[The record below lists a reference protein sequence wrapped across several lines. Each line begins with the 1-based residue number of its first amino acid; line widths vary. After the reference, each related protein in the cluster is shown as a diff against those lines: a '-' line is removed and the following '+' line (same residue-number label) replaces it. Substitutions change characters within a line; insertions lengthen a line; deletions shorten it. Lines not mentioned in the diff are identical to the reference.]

1 MNKFEN
7 VEARLVEQADIR
19 IVQKLEDRIKH
30 LEGKFVNGD
39 GIGGGGSVSD
49 KELLE
54 SVEKDK
60 RKTKQAEDDEIERRH
75 SNVILCRVPEDLKVS
90 HELRRASDLQFVV
103 DLCDGVFN
111 IEITTADI
119 LKIYR
124 LGRPVVG
131 TSGRPL
137 FVSYK
142 SEEEKTEK

>member
-1 MNKFEN
+1 
-7 VEARLVEQADIR
+7 
-19 IVQKLEDRIKH
+19 
-30 LEGKFVNGD
+30 
-39 GIGGGGSVSD
+39 
-49 KELLE
+49 
-54 SVEKDK
+54 
-60 RKTKQAEDDEIERRH
+60 
-75 SNVILCRVPEDLKVS
+75 VILYRVQEDLKVS
-90 HELRRASDLQFVV
+90 HELSRASDSQFVV